1 MGFNRLPSTNCY
13 WSGKP
18 SMGNTLLQSTF
29 SRDRFKLLLSKL
41 YMNKPE
47 KPSSA
52 GKLHYIEELI
62 GCLKHTFQRFRQD
75 SSFQSVGESMT
86 KFKSRSTLKQ
96 YLPMKLV
103 KRGIKLW
110 MRCDALTGYT
120 YDMNVYAGK
129 KGSPNPVGSLGE
141 RVVGALASTIKET
154 DVTLPLT
161 DFLRL

>member
-1 MGFNRLPSTNCY
+1 
-13 WSGKP
+13 
-18 SMGNTLLQSTF
+18 
-29 SRDRFKLLLSKL
+29 
-41 YMNKPE
+41 MNKPE

-62 GCLKHTFQRFRQD
+62 GCLKHTFQRCRQD
-75 SSFQSVGESMT
+75 SSFQSVDESMT

-96 YLPMKLV
+96 YLPMKPV

-110 MRCDALTGYT
+110 TRCDALTGYT

-141 RVVGALASTIKET
+141 RVVGSLDSTIKET

-161 DFLRL
+161 DFSRL